1 MMVLP
6 SLNYNFFES
15 KQGAHKELP
24 AKVLQFGTGV
34 LLRGLPD
41 YFIYKANQQG
51 VFNGKIVVV
60 KSTDSA
66 GLNEFDQQNNLFTQC
81 IRGVYSGDH
90 IDTSLI
96 NNSIKSVLSAK
107 QSWQDII
114 ALAQSPQLE
123 IIISNTTEAGL
134 VLDTNDLITKEPP
147 HSFPGKL
154 LALLVERWKYF
165 EGDTSKGWVILPTEL
180 IPDNGK
186 ALKEILLTL
195 SKINQL
201 SDAFIAWLITANDF
215 CNTLVDRIVPGKPDE
230 KELKELE
237 LKLGYS
243 DSLLISS
250 EPFALWAIETN
261 KAATKE
267 KLSFALIDDSV
278 VIAPSILKY
287 RELKLRLLN
296 GTHTFCCAVALLAG
310 FETVIQAMRDADF
323 KKFIQ
328 KLLNQ
333 ELIPS
338 VVSDTITHEEATQ
351 FANNVLE
358 RFANPYILHKWSS
371 ISMNFEE
378 KMKMRNAYLIDQYAK
393 INSAPSTYM
402 ALGFAAFCCYMQ
414 IKENKHI
421 HFSEYFT
428 DTLFKTQVEKGIAA
442 ITEKG
447 MKSCLAI

>member
-1 MMVLP
+1 MALP
-6 SLNYNFFES
+6 ILNNDFFES
-15 KQGAHKELP
+15 KQGAQKELP
-24 AKVLQFGTGV
+24 VKVLQFGTGV

-41 YFIYKANQQG
+41 YFIYKANQKG

-66 GLNEFDQQNNLFTQC
+66 GLNEFDQQNNLFTHC
-81 IRGVYSGDH
+81 IRGVYEGEN

-96 NNSIKSVLSAK
+96 NNTISSVLSAK
-107 QSWQDII
+107 QSWQNII

-134 VLDTNDLITKEPP
+134 VLDQHDLITVEPP
-147 HSFPGKL
+147 NSFPGKL
-154 LALLVERWKYF
+154 LALLVERWKFF
-165 EGDTSKGWVILPTEL
+165 EGDTTKGWVILPTEL

-186 ALKEILLTL
+186 LLKEILLDL

-201 SDAFIAWLITANDF
+201 SDAFIEWLITANDF
-215 CNTLVDRIVPGKPDE
+215 CNTLVDRIVPGKPNE
-230 KELKELE
+230 KDLSALE

-243 DSLLISS
+243 DNLLISS

-261 KAATKE
+261 KAETKE
-267 KLSFALIDDSV
+267 KLSFALIDDRV
-278 VIAPSILKY
+278 VIAPSIVKY

-310 FETVIQAMRDADF
+310 FETVIEAMSDTDF
-323 KKFIQ
+323 KKFIEN
-328 KLLNQ
+328 LLYQ
-333 ELIPS
+333 ELVPS
-338 VVSDTITHEEATQ
+338 VVSDIISYEEATR
-351 FANNVLE
+351 FADNVLE
-358 RFANPYILHKWSS
+358 RFANPFIQHKWSS

-378 KMKMRNAYLIDQYAK
+378 KMKMRNTYLIDQYAK
-393 INSAPSTYM
+393 INSVPSKYM
-402 ALGFAAFCCYMQ
+402 ALGFAAFCNYMQ

-421 HFSEYFT
+421 RISEYFT
-428 DTLFKTQVEKGIAA
+428 DTLFKIQVEKGIAA

-447 MKSCLAI
+447 IRNCFGI

>member
-1 MMVLP
+1 MVLP

-15 KQGAHKELP
+15 KQGAQKELP
-24 AKVLQFGTGV
+24 VKVLQFGTGV

-60 KSTDSA
+60 KSTDSV
-66 GLNEFDQQNNLFTQC
+66 GLNEFNQQNNLFTQC
-81 IRGVYSGDH
+81 IRGVYDGEH
-90 IDTSLI
+90 INTSLI

-114 ALAQSPQLE
+114 ALAQSPELE

-154 LALLVERWKYF
+154 LALLVERWKFF
-165 EGDTSKGWVILPTEL
+165 EGDTTKGWVILPTEL

-186 ALKEILLTL
+186 SLKEILLTL

-201 SDAFIAWLITANDF
+201 SDAFIEWLITANDF

-243 DSLLISS
+243 DTLLISS

-267 KLSFALIDDSV
+267 KLSFALVDDNV

-296 GTHTFCCAVALLAG
+296 GTHTFCCAVALLSG
-310 FETVIQAMRDADF
+310 FETVIEAMHDAGF

-328 KLLNQ
+328 NLLHQ
-333 ELIPS
+333 ELVPS
-338 VVSDTITHEEATQ
+338 VVRDTISHEEATQ

-358 RFANPYILHKWSS
+358 RFSNPYIQHKWSS

-393 INSAPSTYM
+393 INSTPSTYM
-402 ALGFAAFCCYMQ
+402 ALGFAAFCSYIQ
-414 IKENKHI
+414 IKENKYI
-421 HFSEYFT
+421 HFSEYFN
-428 DTLFKTQVEKGIAA
+428 DTLFKAQVEKGIAA

>member
-1 MMVLP
+1 MALP
-6 SLNYNFFES
+6 ILTNDFFES
-15 KQGAHKELP
+15 KLGAQQELP
-24 AKVLQFGTGV
+24 EKVLQFGTGV

-66 GLNEFDQQNNLFTQC
+66 GLNEFDQQKNLYTHC

-90 IDTSLI
+90 IDISLI

-134 VLDTNDLITKEPP
+134 VLDTNDLITNEPP

-154 LALLVERWKYF
+154 LALLVERWKFF
-165 EGDTSKGWVILPTEL
+165 EGDTTKGWVILPTEL

-186 ALKEILLTL
+186 SLKEILITL

-201 SDAFIAWLITANDF
+201 SDAFIEWLITANDF

-230 KELKELE
+230 KELKDLE

-250 EPFALWAIETN
+250 EPSALWAIETN

-278 VIAPSILKY
+278 VIAPSIVKY

-310 FETVIQAMRDADF
+310 FETVIEAMRDADF
-323 KKFIQ
+323 KKFIEN
-328 KLLNQ
+328 LLNQ

-338 VVSDTITHEEATQ
+338 IVSETITHEEATK

-358 RFANPYILHKWSS
+358 RFANPYILHKWTS

-393 INSAPSTYM
+393 INAAPSKYM
-402 ALGFAAFCCYMQ
+402 ALGFAAFCCYMK
-414 IKENKHI
+414 INANKHI
-421 HFSEYFT
+421 HYSEYFT
-428 DTLFKTQVEKGIAA
+428 DNLFKTQVENGIAA

-447 MKSCLAI
+447 IKSCLAL